1 VIRYGSHNRKTA
13 ARLFFR
19 HVRRHPI
26 AGVTVN
32 QRQPFVAFSVALQM
46 TESVSVFFDKQPAD
60 IDAPAGGPLQMLCND
75 GRRAF
80 AVLCGY
86 SISRTKVYNKKR

>member
-1 VIRYGSHNRKTA
+1 
-13 ARLFFR
+13 
-19 HVRRHPI
+19 
-26 AGVTVN
+26 
-32 QRQPFVAFSVALQM
+32 M